1 MKANISFSMQ
11 IAYAEFCNFH
21 NFKNENVHQVVVIVI
36 VIALVVFVIN
46 CFRFIVL
53 LVENYD
59 FAFYAKIT
67 CTEERSGANFIPY
80 CIMNLFF

>member
-11 IAYAEFCNFH
+11 IAYAEFCIFH
-21 NFKNENVHQVVVIVI
+21 NFNENVHQLVVIVIVVVI

-67 CTEERSGANFIPY
+67 STGKRRAVKI
-80 CIMNLFF
+80 LFRIA